1 MSDWRE
7 IDNKLARDLMGWTS
21 ETGHWYDPG
30 DPLMLMYLAE
40 EADRIAETTGCPV
53 EENRVWSPHSNIAQ
67 AMRVKDAIVGRG
79 VSFRLKSCS
88 GYCYAEFW
96 WPSSKEYASA
106 FGATDAK
113 AITLAALNW
122 IREESKA

>member
-1 MSDWRE
+1 MNRSDWRE
-7 IDNKLARDLMGWTS
+7 IDNELARDLMGWTILD
-21 ETGHWYDPG
+21 GHWYGSD
-30 DPLMLMYLAE
+30 DWVMWVAE
-40 EADRIAETTGCPV
+40 GADRFAETTGCTV
-53 EENRVWSPHSNIAQ
+53 EENRIWSPHSNIAQ